1 MSIKFAYSVAAF
13 VAASKFA
20 TVEKT
25 YDTLKHILPESE
37 FVDPA
42 VSKAA
47 NQPILCL
54 LCRQLFTFCF
64 VLLIFTFDN

>member
-1 MSIKFAYSVAAF
+1 MSIQFADIVAAF

-20 TVEKT
+20 TEEKT
-25 YDTLKHILPESE
+25 DDTLTHVFPESE

-42 VSKAA
+42 VREAA

-54 LCRQLFTFCF
+54 LCRQLFIFCII
-64 VLLIFTFDN
+64 LLIITFNS